1 MFPKN
6 EKNDQD
12 GDRKRDSRKEK
23 KKAKEQE
30 IRSIDSEE
38 ELYRFLNRPENSDYV
53 EPFLQWEEKNIMRL
67 KGDGFDKEKLEQIKD
82 HLLKIN
88 SEEKD
93 E

>member
-1 MFPKN
+1 MFLKN

-12 GDRKRDSRKEK
+12 GDRRRDSTKEK
-23 KKAKEQE
+23 KKGKEQE

-53 EPFLQWEEKNIMRL
+53 EPFLQWEEKNMVRL
-67 KGDGFDKEKLEQIKD
+67 KRNGFDKEKLKQVKD

-88 SEEKD
+88 SEKKD